1 MVFLDELDMKKE
13 RRDDH
18 DSHGDQIAH
27 ANMSIVYPGHCCC
40 WDVSASNGDVLLSD
54 AIVDLMSLK

>member
-1 MVFLDELDMKKE
+1 MAFLDELLDMKKE
-13 RRDDH
+13 DD

-40 WDVSASNGDVLLSD
+40 WDVAASNGDVLLSD